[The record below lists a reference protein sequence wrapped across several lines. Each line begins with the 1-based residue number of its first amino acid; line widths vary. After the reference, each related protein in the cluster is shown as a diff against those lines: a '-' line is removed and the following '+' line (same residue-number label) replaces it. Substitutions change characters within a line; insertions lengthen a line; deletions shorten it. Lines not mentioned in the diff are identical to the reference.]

1 MKKGKWRNLRTLMI
15 SVFCLAAL
23 LWLAVRQFGVRPEEL
38 LELFITA
45 GLVALLVIALAGI
58 AALLWVGL
66 RKLLRDWRGN

>member
-1 MKKGKWRNLRTLMI
+1 MNKGKWRFLRTLVI

-38 LELFITA
+38 LELFIAA
-45 GLVALLVIALAGI
+45 GLAVLLVIAVAGI

-66 RKLLRDWRGN
+66 RKLLRGPRED